1 MKKTSEMKIQLPV
14 IGEEQLDL
22 LEKLSNACSVS
33 GDEGEVRGI
42 VLELVRPLA
51 DEVKI
56 DALGN
61 VIAFKKGNGEN
72 LLKVMLDAHMDEIGF
87 MVTADDGDGLF
98 QFEPVGGID
107 VRQLPGKPV
116 LIGKNKVPAVIGAR
130 AIHLTTSEQRKSAIP
145 LNTLR
150 FDIGPTKANSK
161 VKPGDRAAFAT
172 RFRKTEENLFG
183 KALDDRLGIVILIEI
198 LKNSPENLD
207 MYYVFSTQEEVGL
220 RGALTAAYQIHPDIG
235 IAVDSTPARDFPS
248 TDEAENTKYNTKFG
262 GGPAI
267 YTMDSASIADPRLV
281 RYFIRVAD
289 ENEIRYQF
297 RQPGPGGTDAG
308 AIHKQHSG
316 IPSISISVPGRY
328 AHTAIGLASK
338 DDFEKTLQ
346 LVYLGLMNLD
356 KDLLQV
362 PRK

>member
-14 IGEEQLDL
+14 IGEEQLGL

-42 VLELVRPLA
+42 VLEHVRPLA

-61 VIAFKKGNGEN
+61 VIAFKKGKGEN

-87 MVTADDGDGLF
+87 MVTSDDGDGLF
-98 QFEPVGGID
+98 QFERVGGID

-116 LIGKNKVPAVIGAR
+116 LIGKDKVPAVIGAR
-130 AIHLTTSEQRKSAIP
+130 AIHLTTAEQRKSAIP

-150 FDIGPTKANSK
+150 FDIGPTKNSK
-161 VKPGDRAAFAT
+161 VKPGDRATFAT
-172 RFRKTEENLFG
+172 KFRKTEDNLFG

-220 RGALTAAYQIHPDIG
+220 RGALTAAYQVHPDIG

-248 TDEAENTKYNTKFG
+248 TEETENIKYNTKFG
-262 GGPAI
+262 GGPAL
-267 YTMDSASIADPRLV
+267 YMMDSASIADPRLV
-281 RYFIRVAD
+281 RHFVCVAD
-289 ENEIRYQF
+289 ENEIPYQF

-346 LVYLGLMNLD
+346 LVYLGLLNLE
-356 KDLLQV
+356 KDLLKN
-362 PRK
+362 PR